1 MQEKSEYEKQTRIRD
16 MATKLKEQKLE
27 LMEYEEVVMELKAE
41 NNAL

>member
-1 MQEKSEYEKQTRIRD
+1 

-27 LMEYEEVVMELKAE
+27 LMEYEEIVMEMKAE